1 MTAFRHRRHYKVCA
15 AHGIAAGKDLLL
27 TGLITVTALHS
38 GFNTPLAVQRHP
50 RRLQP
55 GHAVRVE
62 AKGHDHRICRHNKLA
77 AGDRRRTASSPGVRS
92 AQLGAQKAY
101 PVNPPVLVQLK
112 RHRLDVKLKE
122 RPLFAGVFDLFFRA
136 RHVGFISPIGAGHL
150 AERGAHAVHRR
161 IAAAQHHHV
170 QPGGVDIRLLR
181 RCRQPHHLFGVGDEE
196 RQRIVDPGGLFVR

>member
-1 MTAFRHRRHYKVCA
+1 M
-15 AHGIAAGKDLLL
+15 
-27 TGLITVTALHS
+27 
-38 GFNTPLAVQRHP
+38 
-50 RRLQP
+50 
-55 GHAVRVE
+55 RVE

-92 AQLGAQKAY
+92 AQLGAQKAN
-101 PVNPPVLVQLK
+101 PVNSSFLVQLK

-150 AERGAHAVHRR
+150 AGAVAQRGAHAVHRR

-181 RCRQPHHLFGVGDEE
+181 RCRQPHHLFCVGDEE
-196 RQRIVDPGGLFVR
+196 RQRIVDPGGLFVRQPRLHGAIGSGADEHCVIIGQQCRHGDIFPHLAIELKADTHLAEDRPPPGQ